1 MGNLISHVG
10 IRKDVALVAVG
21 WLAFALGLLIPI
33 PAVAAVSMA
42 IARVLPK
49 ALY

>member
-1 MGNLISHVG
+1 MVNMIRRAG
-10 IRKDVALVAVG
+10 IRKDVTLVAIG
-21 WLAFALGLLIPI
+21 WIAFVFGLLIPI
-33 PAVAAVSMA
+33 PALGAIFMA